1 MGDFRFHGNRA
12 LVISAAGKAS
22 EAFLAEQDS
31 EGVDTDGVAG
41 GGEFAL
47 HVIDREIALAHGHG
61 QITDAVAGGRRLR
74 SALWLAEEGRAFQ
87 GIVAELM
94 AEDAEGAGG
103 VTETTGDFS
112 RRLVIDEEGTER
124 FVLALQGELGGKE
137 EILVAKCRYLI
148 RSAGLHIS
156 MVLQKQEAV
165 NMF

>member
-1 MGDFRFHGNRA
+1 MVLENKFHFRIDFSFCPV
-12 LVISAAGKAS
+12 LSS
-22 EAFLAEQDS
+22 EACIYWGFNA
-31 EGVDTDGVAG
+31 VNKYN
-41 GGEFAL
+41 
-47 HVIDREIALAHGHG
+47 REIALAHGHG

-124 FVLALQGELGGKE
+124 FVLALQGELGGE
-137 EILVAKCRYLI
+137 EEVLVARCSYLI
-148 RSAGLHIS
+148 RSAGLHIPI
-156 MVLQKQEAV
+156 VLQKHFSV
-165 NMF
+165 NMFG